1 MWDIPF
7 DSNRFDS
14 ISFHSIPLLYFVK
27 LKHNKVIYSMYIA
40 YQMSSLDKL
49 APGSAGVDVLSKKA
63 AAGGGGAGAG
73 AGDSDIEDE
82 ELELSVAE
90 TDDESGTEAGSESD
104 ADETGSESAGAAAED
119 DADSDADTEGG
130 GGGADE
136 EGAEGGDD
144 EEGGGGGGAGLG
156 AAAAAKLKKA
166 NKKRGAT
173 KKNIEDDLTLL
184 GIPHGLTFEDDD
196 DDSGDDS
203 DDPDNAEYFQKL
215 KSGVRDSFVATY
227 HPESFS
233 HNYDEIQTLSRVVRN
248 SAGVIVDDLHKT
260 IPIMTK
266 YEKTRILGQRAKQ
279 LNEGAQPFIK
289 IDSTVIDGY
298 LIAMKEL
305 EQKKT
310 PFIIRR
316 PLPNG
321 GSEYWRIQDLEIL

>member
-1 MWDIPF
+1 
-7 DSNRFDS
+7 
-14 ISFHSIPLLYFVK
+14 
-27 LKHNKVIYSMYIA
+27 
-40 YQMSSLDKL
+40 MSSLDKL
-49 APGSAGVDVLSKKA
+49 APGTAGVDVLSKKA
-63 AAGGGGAGAG
+63 AGGAA
-73 AGDSDIEDE
+73 DSDIEEDE
-82 ELELSVAE
+82 ELELSVAG
-90 TDDESGTEAGSESD
+90 TDDESGTDAAGSESG
-104 ADETGSESAGAAAED
+104 ADDTDSESAGAAED

-130 GGGADE
+130 ADE
-136 EGAEGGDD
+136 EGAEGGGEEGAEGED
-144 EEGGGGGGAGLG
+144 EEAAGGGGGGA
-156 AAAAAKLKKA
+156 AAVAKQKKG

-184 GIPHGLTFEDDD
+184 GIPHGLTFDDD
-196 DDSGDDS
+196 DEDEDNDS
-203 DDPDNAEYFQKL
+203 DEPDNAEYFQKL
-215 KSGVRDSFVATY
+215 KSSVRESFVATY

-279 LNEGAQPFIK
+279 INEGAQPFIK

-298 LIAMKEL
+298 LIAVKEL

>member
-1 MWDIPF
+1 
-7 DSNRFDS
+7 
-14 ISFHSIPLLYFVK
+14 
-27 LKHNKVIYSMYIA
+27 MYIA

-49 APGSAGVDVLSKKA
+49 APGVPGIDVLNKK
-63 AAGGGGAGAG
+63 AAGGGG
-73 AGDSDIEDE
+73 DSDIEEEE
-82 ELELSVAE
+82 ELELSVAD
-90 TDDESGTEAGSESD
+90 TDDESGTDAGSESG
-104 ADETGSESAGAAAED
+104 ADDTDSESAGAAED
-119 DADSDADTEGG
+119 DADSDGDTEGG
-130 GGGADE
+130 TGGGADE
-136 EGAEGGDD
+136 EGVEGAEGEDE
-144 EEGGGGGGAGLG
+144 EEGGAGGGGA
-156 AAAAAKLKKA
+156 AAAKQKKA

-203 DDPDNAEYFQKL
+203 DEPDNAEYFQKL
-215 KSGVRDSFVATY
+215 KSTVRDSFVATY

-298 LIAMKEL
+298 LIAVKEL

>member
-1 MWDIPF
+1 
-7 DSNRFDS
+7 
-14 ISFHSIPLLYFVK
+14 
-27 LKHNKVIYSMYIA
+27 
-40 YQMSSLDKL
+40 MSSLDKL
-49 APGSAGVDVLSKKA
+49 APGVPGIDVLNKK
-63 AAGGGGAGAG
+63 AAGGGG
-73 AGDSDIEDE
+73 DSDIEEE

-90 TDDESGTEAGSESD
+90 TDDESGTDADGGSESG
-104 ADETGSESAGAAAED
+104 ADESESDSAGAAAED
-119 DADSDADTEGG
+119 DVDSDGDTEGG
-130 GGGADE
+130 AGGADA
-136 EGAEGGDD
+136 EGAEGED
-144 EEGGGGGGAGLG
+144 EEGGGAGGGA
-156 AAAAAKLKKA
+156 AAVAKQKKA

-196 DDSGDDS
+196 DDGGDDS
-203 DDPDNAEYFQKL
+203 DEPDNAEYFQKL
-215 KSGVRDSFVATY
+215 KSNVRDSFVATY

-298 LIAMKEL
+298 LIAVKEL

>member
-1 MWDIPF
+1 
-7 DSNRFDS
+7 
-14 ISFHSIPLLYFVK
+14 
-27 LKHNKVIYSMYIA
+27 
-40 YQMSSLDKL
+40 MSSLDKL
-49 APGSAGVDVLSKKA
+49 APGVPGIDVLNKKA
-63 AAGGGGAGAG
+63 AGG
-73 AGDSDIEDE
+73 GDSDIEEE

-90 TDDESGTEAGSESD
+90 TDDESGTDGGSESG
-104 ADETGSESAGAAAED
+104 ADESGSDSAGAAAED
-119 DADSDADTEGG
+119 DADSDGDTEGG
-130 GGGADE
+130 AGGSDE
-136 EGAEGGDD
+136 EGED
-144 EEGGGGGGAGLG
+144 EEGGGAGGGA
-156 AAAAAKLKKA
+156 AAVAKQKKA

-196 DDSGDDS
+196 DDSGDES
-203 DDPDNAEYFQKL
+203 DEPDNAEYFQKL
-215 KSGVRDSFVATY
+215 KSTVRDSFVATY

-298 LIAMKEL
+298 LIAVKEL

>member
-1 MWDIPF
+1 
-7 DSNRFDS
+7 
-14 ISFHSIPLLYFVK
+14 
-27 LKHNKVIYSMYIA
+27 
-40 YQMSSLDKL
+40 MSSIVDKP
-49 APGSAGVDVLSKKA
+49 ASGSGIGIGSALLNKKA
-63 AAGGGGAGAG
+63 AGAA
-73 AGDSDIEDE
+73 DSDIEEEEE
-82 ELELSVAE
+82 ELELSVDGG
-90 TDDESGTEAGSESD
+90 TDDESGTEGSESGT
-104 ADETGSESAGAAAED
+104 ADDTGSESTGAED
-119 DADSDADTEGG
+119 DAESDTDTEGG
-130 GGGADE
+130 ADAE
-136 EGAEGGDD
+136 IEGAEEAA
-144 EEGGGGGGAGLG
+144 EEGT
-156 AAAAAKLKKA
+156 AASAAAKQKKA
-166 NKKRGAT
+166 NKKKGAT

-184 GIPHGLTFEDDD
+184 GIPHGLTFDDD
-196 DDSGDDS
+196 DEDEDEDS

-215 KSGVRDSFVATY
+215 KSNVRDSFVSTY

-279 LNEGAQPFIK
+279 INEGAQPFIK

-298 LIAMKEL
+298 LIAVKEL

>member
-1 MWDIPF
+1 
-7 DSNRFDS
+7 
-14 ISFHSIPLLYFVK
+14 
-27 LKHNKVIYSMYIA
+27 
-40 YQMSSLDKL
+40 MSSVDKL
-49 APGSAGVDVLSKKA
+49 APGVPGIDVLNKKA
-63 AAGGGGAGAG
+63 SGGA
-73 AGDSDIEDE
+73 DSDIEEEE
-82 ELELSVAE
+82 ELELSVAG
-90 TDDESGTEAGSESD
+90 TDDESGTDAAGSESG
-104 ADETGSESAGAAAED
+104 ADDTDSDSAGAAED

-130 GGGADE
+130 GGADE
-136 EGAEGGDD
+136 EGAEGAEGGED
-144 EEGGGGGGAGLG
+144 EEGGGGGGG
-156 AAAAAKLKKA
+156 AAAVAAKQKKA

-184 GIPHGLTFEDDD
+184 GIPHGLTFDDDDEDEDDD
-196 DDSGDDS
+196 GDE
-203 DDPDNAEYFQKL
+203 PDNAEYFQKL
-215 KSGVRDSFVATY
+215 KSSVRDSFVATY